1 MTVTLNDLYTEFEY
15 IWTHMNIPCM
25 ARKNII
31 KKFTEVIENFQ
42 NVLKCPKARR
52 CGERFTQQIDLIRQ
66 SLENGFDIITSD
78 STRVKELEDIYGVDF
93 GDEEQDLHK
102 DNCILNESGVCPRIR
117 WCGGIDFKWQKKANK
132 KKQKNGEAET
142 SGKEKGRNSEATTV

>member
-1 MTVTLNDLYTEFEY
+1 
-15 IWTHMNIPCM
+15 MNIPCM

-78 STRVKELEDIYGVDF
+78 STRVDELEDIYGVDF

-117 WCGGIDFKWQKKANK
+117 WCGGIDFKWQKKANERSK
-132 KKQKNGEAET
+132 SMET
-142 SGKEKGRNSEATTV
+142 LQALVMEVFHELNVHISGRYGMLGVESKF